1 MNRPPIKKTNIK
13 QPGKKKIKRATAWQI
28 GVAAVIVLSFLLFLV
43 IPNISSNDKRGEDYM
58 FKKDGELIFLDSLDN
73 VKAKIEVEIA
83 DTEYRRQ
90 LGLMVRTEM
99 ETNQGMLFIFPD
111 EIFRSFWMRNTHLSL
126 DMIFVNSQ
134 KQIVT
139 IHKNTTP
146 LAETSYPSTAPA
158 QFVVEVLAGFTDTH
172 GIQEG
177 DKIHWMEMRKD

>member
-1 MNRPPIKKTNIK
+1 
-13 QPGKKKIKRATAWQI
+13 
-28 GVAAVIVLSFLLFLV
+28 V
-43 IPNISSNDKRGEDYM
+43 IPNISSNDKRGEAYM

-90 LGLMVRTEM
+90 LGLMVRTDM
-99 ETNQGMLFIFPD
+99 EANQGMLFIFPD
-111 EIFRSFWMRNTHLSL
+111 ETFRSFWMRNTNIPL

-158 QFVVEVLAGFTDTH
+158 QFVVEVLAGFTDTY